1 MKQRTCINIFIVI
14 IILAIGIS
22 LLVYFL
28 HHSKK
33 HEVSPIDTLNTATTT
48 NAAITISNG
57 DDNDNSQLTTG
68 FTAKTSSSNQFNNL
82 TTSTSY
88 AVKDSTFRM
97 STNTLITVSTKTV
110 QNTVQSNFQ
119 TTNMDTTGQKIT
131 TTQTGKSVFIE
142 GKY

>member
-1 MKQRTCINIFIVI
+1 
-14 IILAIGIS
+14 IGIS

-33 HEVSPIDTLNTATTT
+33 YKVAPIDTLNTTTT
-48 NAAITISNG
+48 NAAITISN
-57 DDNDNSQLTTG
+57 DDNNDNSQLTTG
-68 FTAKTSSSNQFNNL
+68 FTTKTGSTNQFNNL

-88 AVKDSTFRM
+88 LVKDSTFRM
-97 STNTLITVSTKTV
+97 STNTLVTVSTKTV
-110 QNTVQSNFQ
+110 QNAVQSTSQ